1 MNAPVATRR
10 LGLFSATTLVVAS
23 MVGSGVFTTSGFLL
37 ADLQSPWLV
46 LLAWLVGGGLAACG
60 ALCYGALARR
70 LPESG
75 GEYLFLS
82 RTLHP
87 AAGAMAGWIS
97 IVVGFAAP
105 LAAAALA
112 FGEYTR
118 DWLPGS
124 SPQWLGSGLLCGLA
138 LIHALRMEGGA
149 RLHNL
154 TVALEMLLIGAFAVL
169 ALARLPAEVL
179 TRSTPDSSSAAGF
192 AVGLIWVSFSYY
204 GWNAAVYVAGEV
216 RDAERN
222 LPRSLLI
229 GTALVTGLYL
239 ALNAAFVFAAPWE
252 ALAGQAEI
260 GRLAAYALGGAL
272 WADALTALIALV
284 LAASVSAMTVAGS
297 RVYARMAIDG
307 ELPRLF
313 RAQAG
318 VPRLAIAMQCTL
330 ALALMWSA
338 SFKSLL
344 TYIGFTLNLCAAA
357 TVVGLIRIRLREGAQ
372 LRVVGWPLASAIFL
386 LGVLWMALS
395 AVVRQPVESLWGL
408 ATLAM
413 AWLLWRLGRAL
424 RGEQSGH

>member
-1 MNAPVATRR
+1 MTSPVATRR

-23 MVGSGVFTTSGFLL
+23 MVGTGVFTTSGFLL

-46 LLAWLVGGGLAACG
+46 LIAWLVGGGLAACG

-97 IVVGFAAP
+97 MVVGFAAP

-169 ALARLPAEVL
+169 ALTRLPAEVL
-179 TRSTPDSSSAAGF
+179 ARLTPDSGSPAGF

-204 GWNAAVYVAGEV
+204 VGPAKFAYQPRNA
-216 RDAERN
+216 R
-222 LPRSLLI
+222 P
-229 GTALVTGLYL
+229 
-239 ALNAAFVFAAPWE
+239 
-252 ALAGQAEI
+252 
-260 GRLAAYALGGAL
+260 GA
-272 WADALTALIALV
+272 
-284 LAASVSAMTVAGS
+284 
-297 RVYARMAIDG
+297 
-307 ELPRLF
+307 
-313 RAQAG
+313 
-318 VPRLAIAMQCTL
+318 
-330 ALALMWSA
+330 
-338 SFKSLL
+338 
-344 TYIGFTLNLCAAA
+344 
-357 TVVGLIRIRLREGAQ
+357 
-372 LRVVGWPLASAIFL
+372 
-386 LGVLWMALS
+386 
-395 AVVRQPVESLWGL
+395 
-408 ATLAM
+408 
-413 AWLLWRLGRAL
+413 
-424 RGEQSGH
+424 

>member
-1 MNAPVATRR
+1 MTTPIGALR
-10 LGLFSATTLVVAS
+10 LGLFSATMLVVAS
-23 MVGSGVFTTSGFLL
+23 MVGTGVFTTSGFLL

-46 LLAWLVGGGLAACG
+46 LLAWLVGGGLATCG

-82 RTLHP
+82 RTVHP

-105 LAAAALA
+105 LAATALA

-118 DWLPGS
+118 HWLPGS
-124 SPQWLGSGLLCGLA
+124 SPQWLGSGLLCGFA

-169 ALARLPAEVL
+169 ALTRLPADVL
-179 TRSTPDSSSAAGF
+179 TRPTPASASPGGF

-222 LPRSLLI
+222 LPRALLI

-252 ALAGQAEI
+252 VLAGQPEI
-260 GRLAAYALGGAL
+260 GRFAALALGGARL
-272 WADALTALIALV
+272 AEALTALIALV
-284 LAASVSAMTVAGS
+284 LAASVSAMTIAGP
-297 RVYARMAIDG
+297 RVYARMASDG
-307 ELPRLF
+307 ELPRMF
-313 RAQAG
+313 QAHAG
-318 VPRLAIAMQCTL
+318 VPHLAIAVQCAL
-330 ALALMWSA
+330 ALALLWSA

-357 TVVGLIRIRLREGAQ
+357 TVIGLIRIRLREGVQ
-372 LRVVGWPLASAIFL
+372 LQVVGWPLVPATFL
-386 LGVLWMALS
+386 LGILWMALS
-395 AVVRQPVESLWGL
+395 AIVRQPIESLWGL

-413 AWLLWRLGRAL
+413 AWLFWRVGKAL
-424 RGEQSGH
+424 QDA